1 MRTLDG
7 NLNEIRKRLGL
18 NEEKFEKVKE
28 RVESLETD
36 TRSQLSL
43 LLESKTVPEEFE
55 FIVRAVVVKRFN
67 RFKNEGMK
75 SINQS
80 EETIT
85 YDSDDFGEYESIINK
100 YVDDNKPDTDSR
112 TVEFI

>member
-1 MRTLDG
+1 MRALDK
-7 NLNEIRKRLGL
+7 NLNGIRKRLGL
-18 NEEKFEKVKE
+18 TEEKFEKVRE
-28 RVESLETD
+28 RVETLETD

-43 LLESKTVPEEFE
+43 LLQAKDVPMEYE